1 MSGQNLRAQPQLYRS
16 VKPAMLNHGQLAGRA
31 LPLLPPAIRRPLLQA
46 FLLRSAIMEPHL
58 RYRRRTAQVALAQ
71 LQAG

>member
-16 VKPAMLNHGQLAGRA
+16 VKPAMLNHGQLAGHA

-46 FLLRSAIMEPHL
+46 FLLRSATTETRSL
-58 RYRRRTAQVALAQ
+58 YRRQTAQVALAQ
-71 LQAG
+71 